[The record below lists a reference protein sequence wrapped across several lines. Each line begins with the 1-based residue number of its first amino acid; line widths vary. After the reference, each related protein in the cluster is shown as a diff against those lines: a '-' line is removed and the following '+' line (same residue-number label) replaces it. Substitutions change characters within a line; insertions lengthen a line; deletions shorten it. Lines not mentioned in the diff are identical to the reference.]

1 MTKED
6 SSARKNV
13 AKLLAG
19 KLRTAIVKGRFQ
31 PGDALPS
38 ERELAA
44 QYEVNRSS
52 VREAMKQL
60 EAWGLV
66 KIRHGGATRVADL
79 LDAGLNVVPLLIEE
93 GGAIGE
99 QVLRDLLEVREL
111 VLGWTAEQAARKAD
125 DEAIAKLDELCA
137 ALSDPRTSAETLQR
151 LDYDW
156 FQELLRT
163 SGNQLLALFG
173 RIVRDVYFRDSERFL
188 ALYRGELFDPSHHR
202 ACLAAIRKRDAIAA
216 GDAMRAHAA
225 AALRLVAPPT
235 GVRS

>member
-1 MTKED
+1 MQED
-6 SSARKNV
+6 SSAKRNV
-13 AKLLAG
+13 AKLLAD
-19 KLRTAIVKGRFQ
+19 KLRASIVKGSFQ

-44 QYEVNRSS
+44 KYDVNRSS

-79 LDAGLNVVPLLIEE
+79 LDAGLNVVPSLIEA
-93 GGAIGE
+93 GGPIGE

-125 DEAIAKLDELCA
+125 DDAIAKLDELA
-137 ALSDPRTSAETLQR
+137 RALSDKRATRESLQR

-173 RIVRDVYFRDSERFL
+173 RVVRDVYFRDASRFL
-188 ALYRGELFDPSHHR
+188 SLYADGVFSAEHHR
-202 ACLAAIRKRDAIAA
+202 ACIDAIRKRDAQAA

-225 AALRLVAPPT
+225 SARRITTARGEEP
-235 GVRS
+235 